1 MYKKI
6 LAPLDGSDLAECTLQ
21 HVREIASSCG
31 TAEVVL
37 LTVMDLNL
45 PQTDSWGLPMAEAIA
60 SAEHE
65 KKRQRIIRPV
75 LDYLTRQSSKLK
87 EAGLNVKTELLEEGP
102 DQKTAEVILLYARDN
117 DIDLIIISSHGRS
130 GISRWAFGSVA
141 DKVVTHSTVP
151 VLTVVPKGCR
161 IA

>member
-1 MYKKI
+1 
-6 LAPLDGSDLAECTLQ
+6 
-21 HVREIASSCG
+21 
-31 TAEVVL
+31 
-37 LTVMDLNL
+37 
-45 PQTDSWGLPMAEAIA
+45 MAEAIA
-60 SAEHE
+60 SAEQE

-102 DQKTAEVILLYARDN
+102 DQKTPEVILLYARDN

-141 DKVVTHSTVP
+141 DKVVSHSTVP

>member
-1 MYKKI
+1 

-31 TAEVVL
+31 TAEVIL
-37 LTVMDLNL
+37 LTVMNLNL

-60 SAEHE
+60 SAEKE

-75 LDYLTRQSSKLK
+75 LDYLTRQSSKLQD
-87 EAGLNVKTELLEEGP
+87 AGLNVKTELLEEGP
-102 DQKTAEVILLYARDN
+102 GQKTPEVILLYARDN

-141 DKVVTHSTVP
+141 DKVVSHSTVP

>member
-1 MYKKI
+1 
-6 LAPLDGSDLAECTLQ
+6 
-21 HVREIASSCG
+21 
-31 TAEVVL
+31 
-37 LTVMDLNL
+37 
-45 PQTDSWGLPMAEAIA
+45 MAEAIA
-60 SAEHE
+60 SAEQE

-75 LDYLTRQSSKLK
+75 LDYLTRQSSKLQD
-87 EAGLNVKTELLEEGP
+87 AGLNVKTELLEEGP
-102 DQKTAEVILLYARDN
+102 DQKTPEVILLYARDN

-141 DKVVTHSTVP
+141 DKVVSHSTVP

>member
-31 TAEVVL
+31 TAEVIL
-37 LTVMDLNL
+37 LTVMNLNL

-60 SAEHE
+60 SAEKE

-75 LDYLTRQSSKLK
+75 LDYLTRQSSKLQD
-87 EAGLNVKTELLEEGP
+87 AGLNVKTELLEEGP
-102 DQKTAEVILLYARDN
+102 DQKTPEVILLYARDN

-141 DKVVTHSTVP
+141 DKVVSHSTVP